1 MNNAFA
7 CHFVITLLIQKNIKV
22 FIIYRCSLYDIF
34 YISCHRLTKKT
45 SMKTLFKVLVFSII
59 FSSCKR
65 DEVVFSCDPILNQY
79 VSTHQA
85 VLKSLSLTDLT
96 NSDLVFQQAAFRS
109 YDATRKR
116 EVWIQKIQSLLVT
129 QIYSP
134 DEFAHVNSL
143 LNHLHENYFIKEN
156 IESERN
162 ERKQFAT
169 DWINKAKNSLG
180 WTDQQVAFVV
190 YRLYTTTSQFDTELR
205 FIQSIQ
211 QQNSIQPTGN
221 CGCSTSTDFC
231 SGSALCNSGSC
242 STSTGCGWM
251 WSQAC
256 DGTCR

>member
-1 MNNAFA
+1 
-7 CHFVITLLIQKNIKV
+7 
-22 FIIYRCSLYDIF
+22 
-34 YISCHRLTKKT
+34 
-45 SMKTLFKVLVFSII
+45 MKTLFKVLVFLII

-116 EVWIQKIQSLLVT
+116 EVWMQKIQSLLVT

-134 DEFAHVNSL
+134 DEFAHVYSL
-143 LNHLHENYFIKEN
+143 LNHLHENYYVKEN

-169 DWINKAKNSLG
+169 DWINKAKYSLG
-180 WTDQQVAFVV
+180 WSDQKVAFVV
-190 YRLYTTTSQFDTELR
+190 YRLYSTTSQFDTELK

-211 QQNSIQPTGN
+211 QQDDIQPVGN
-221 CGCSTSTDFC
+221 CSCSTFTDYC
-231 SGSALCNSGSC
+231 TGISLCNSGSC
-242 STSTGCGWM
+242 LLTSSGCGWL
-251 WSQAC
+251 WSEDC